1 MRKMNL
7 ETQIP
12 QICTNCRMEDFY
24 LKEETYQIIGF
35 CMEVHKIL
43 GKRHSENVYGDALE
57 YEFKMNNIPYERE
70 KKYNIE
76 YKGIV
81 LPRYYFSDFTV
92 FNEIILE
99 LKAIETLSNSELKQ
113 TLNYLAA
120 SKNKIGL
127 LINFGEDSLKYKRVI
142 L

>member
-1 MRKMNL
+1 
-7 ETQIP
+7 
-12 QICTNCRMEDFY
+12 MEEFY
-24 LKEETYQIIGF
+24 LKEETYKIIGL

-43 GKRHSENVYGDALE
+43 GKGHSENIYADALE
-57 YEFKMNNIPYERE
+57 YEFKCNSIPYERE

-76 YKGIV
+76 YKDII

-92 FNEIILE
+92 FGTIILE
-99 LKAIETLSNSELKQ
+99 LKAIEKLSNSEIKQ

-127 LINFGEDSLKYKRVI
+127 LINFGEDSLNYKRVI

>member
-1 MRKMNL
+1 MN
-7 ETQIP
+7 
-12 QICTNCRMEDFY
+12 
-24 LKEETYQIIGF
+24 
-35 CMEVHKIL
+35 KI
-43 GKRHSENVYGDALE
+43 K
-57 YEFKMNNIPYERE
+57 YERE

-76 YKGIV
+76 YKEIL

-92 FNEIILE
+92 FDEIILE
-99 LKAIETLSNSELKQ
+99 LKAIESLSSSEIKQ

-120 SKNKIGL
+120 SKNKLGL